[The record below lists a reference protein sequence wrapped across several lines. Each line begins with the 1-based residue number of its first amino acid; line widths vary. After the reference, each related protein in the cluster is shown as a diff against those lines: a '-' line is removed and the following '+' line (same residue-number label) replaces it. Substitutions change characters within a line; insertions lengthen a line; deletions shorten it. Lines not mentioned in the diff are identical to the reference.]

1 MQSKL
6 KYKLF
11 GEFAEFE
18 YNELSDWLINTLKEA
33 NVNPKGSIKITVDWE
48 PGDGQ

>member
-11 GEFAEFE
+11 GEFSDYETNELTDWFK
-18 YNELSDWLINTLKEA
+18 NELSSGLSDAKS
-33 NVNPKGSIKITVDWE
+33 VKITIDWE
-48 PGDGQ
+48 PSVGDI